1 MPARPANIL
10 TCFFGDSSISFV
22 VVVVV
27 VVHARAIGMHVH
39 GIR

>member
-27 VVHARAIGMHVH
+27 VHARAIGMHVH